1 MDDLNGAKSSTS
13 LTSGFNLQSVMGH
26 TVTHIAIMGLGMALI
41 GMPDLATASI
51 PAEAFTEAATQ
62 ATGEVMII
70 PDAEETYN
78 LGNLLVQTGH
88 GAWEM
93 TVFAFEAVSGFL
105 VMLGDLVT
113 NTFNGNIMPTTSES
127 FVMDHLSGG
136 SMEHATGH
144 AAHVG
149 LELQIEQFS
158 EWTAGLSPDELAEI
172 KDEANAIYGQTLF
185 EYFQGNF
192 LDHG

>member
-1 MDDLNGAKSSTS
+1 MSDLKDGGASGGALK
-13 LTSGFNLQSVMGH
+13 SGFNLHSVMGH
-26 TVTHIAIMGLGMALI
+26 TITHIAIMGFGMALI
-41 GMPDLATASI
+41 GMPDLAAASV
-51 PAEAFTEAATQ
+51 PAEAFTGVEAEALTTVT
-62 ATGEVMII
+62 TG
-70 PDAEETYN
+70 PEESYN

-93 TVFAFEAVSGFL
+93 TVFALEAVSGFIDI
-105 VMLGDLVT
+105 VADLVT
-113 NTFNGNIMPTTSES
+113 NTFNGNILPTTTDS
-127 FVMDHLSGG
+127 FVMDHLSSGAG
-136 SMEHATGH
+136 EHAAGH

-149 LELQIEQFS
+149 LEAQIEQFS
-158 EWTAGLSPDELAEI
+158 EWTGSLSPEELAEI